1 MFLSIKQEIHD
12 SWFLKDLDGLTQTED
27 LHLHLP
33 CVLSACQICNF
44 VTCEVTETKN
54 RNQGQSCDV
63 KPNTISLFLSVLS
76 ENAWLKTAASIDNTH
91 AFPCDIVDEQTT
103 RVSVEVLAA
112 VTHCTW
118 QKKGEVASEDLNLME
133 VT

>member
-1 MFLSIKQEIHD
+1 MGEIVLIKNTGSKFIVHFAKKKQNYCSACSMF
-12 SWFLKDLDGLTQTED
+12 
-27 LHLHLP
+27 
-33 CVLSACQICNF
+33 LSACQICKF

-103 RVSVEVLAA
+103 RVSMDRKFWL
-112 VTHCTW
+112 
-118 QKKGEVASEDLNLME
+118 L
-133 VT
+133 